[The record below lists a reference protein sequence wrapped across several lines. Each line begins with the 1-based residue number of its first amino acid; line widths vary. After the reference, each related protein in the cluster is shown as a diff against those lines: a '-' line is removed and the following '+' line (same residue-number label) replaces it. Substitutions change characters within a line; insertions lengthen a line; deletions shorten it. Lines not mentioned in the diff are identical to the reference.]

1 MARAVSSNG
10 RILLNLSGSQKDS
23 LLKLAE
29 QFGSSSISSFVGA
42 IADGNYV
49 VVHKDTN
56 KLLDATVSY
65 LNACVKET
73 AGNAGDA

>member
-42 IADGNYV
+42 IADGNYA
-49 VVHKDTN
+49 VVHKDTQ
-56 KLLDATVSY
+56 KLLDATVAY

-73 AGNAGDA
+73 MGNIGDA